1 MALIE
6 KLVGKVI
13 KTGRLTLVGPDGRR
27 QEFGPGGGKH
37 LTVRVADRRTA
48 FAIAQSPRIGL
59 GEAYMDGRIT
69 IEDGDILDLM
79 QLVTGANRWEDK
91 GSGRAALNRGKR
103 RWKALFRR
111 NPLKRARRNVAHH
124 YDIGNDFYRLFLD
137 EDMQYSCAYFTDP
150 SNSLDQAQSDK
161 KAHIAAKLDLKPG
174 QHVLD
179 IGCGW
184 GGTALVPESGRRRS
198 GDRRDAVGRAAQDRA
213 AASRGSWR
221 RRPSAVRADRLPPG
235 RRPVRP
241 NRLDRHVRACRRR
254 ALRRVLPEVPPALET
269 GRSDAAPHHRQ
280 VRESGRWRPTPSPTN
295 TSSPAI
301 TCRP

>member
-13 KTGRLTLVGPDGRR
+13 KAGRLTLVWPDGRR
-27 QEFGPGGGKH
+27 QEFGPGGGKQ

-48 FAIAQSPRIGL
+48 LAIAQSPRIGL

-91 GSGRAALNRGKR
+91 GSGRVALNRGKR

-137 EDMQYSCAYFTDP
+137 EDLQYSCAYFTDP
-150 SNSLDQAQSDK
+150 TNSLEQAQSDK

-184 GGTALVPESGRRRS
+184 GGTALVPQPGRRRS
-198 GDRRDAVGRAAQDRA
+198 GDRRDAVGGAAQDRA
-213 AASRGSWR
+213 PSEP
-221 RRPSAVRADRLPPG
+221 RRPA
-235 RRPVRP
+235 
-241 NRLDRHVRACRRR
+241 
-254 ALRRVLPEVPPALET
+254 
-269 GRSDAAPHHRQ
+269 
-280 VRESGRWRPTPSPTN
+280 SPT
-295 TSSPAI
+295 
-301 TCRP
+301 R